1 MDHYQITLA
10 PELGVTPQELAEAWN
25 ASAACRAVAEAA
37 VGRPKG
43 AQFDPSVAVMVLSG
57 LALGVAGNALYDLLK
72 ELLIRQGV
80 RRRTKIV
87 QVEQPDGTRLLVVTV
102 EE

>member
-1 MDHYQITLA
+1 MEVQITLS
-10 PELGVTPQELAEAWN
+10 PELGATPQALAEAWN
-25 ASAACRAVAEAA
+25 AAPGCRAVAQAS

-57 LALGVAGNALYDLLK
+57 LALGVASNALYDLLK
-72 ELLIRQGV
+72 ELLIQQGV
-80 RRRTKIV
+80 RRRTQIV
-87 QVEQPDGTRLLVVTV
+87 QVEQPDGARLLVVTV